1 MLASTLEISGNGQLT
16 LLLLGPQRRPHPT
29 PKSKET
35 GLESSDIVVDINKAA
50 GTAHPTSE

>member
-1 MLASTLEISGNGQLT
+1 MLAGTLEISGNGQLT
-16 LLLLGPQRRPHPT
+16 LLLLGPRQRRHPT

-35 GLESSDIVVDINKAA
+35 GLESSDIVVGINKAA

>member
-1 MLASTLEISGNGQLT
+1 MLAGTLEISDNGQLT

-35 GLESSDIVVDINKAA
+35 ELESSDIVVDINKAA